1 MQRKSASPDET
12 AVFFLLRHNIFQSSS
27 FFSSKTIGIDATFKF
42 RYIHEHHNSF
52 TIVRR
57 LLRYLQDRDYQN
69 GLDDIVCEAIQMY
82 IKV

>member
-1 MQRKSASPDET
+1 MKLLFFFFAASQYFP
-12 AVFFLLRHNIFQSSS
+12 VIK